1 LKETDLKKFVCVRAS
16 VETQPLEMNFMA
28 LAVRKAMASQSGM
41 LAAAVPVLLA
51 ISAASV
57 WAQVPA
63 PAAASAP
70 AAADAPLALQEV
82 TVTATRRAGSL
93 QQVPGTVQSISA
105 STLSDLGIQAVSD
118 LPALTPG
125 LVVGPAELA
134 TRCFITTFG

>member
-118 LPALTPG
+118 G
-125 LVVGPAELA
+125 D
-134 TRCFITTFG
+134 RR